1 MTAIT
6 FCFRTKIPDSPPVYF
21 RALSDHTN
29 LAECRIQEVITLK
42 RNFVFIL
49 TFLLCWA
56 AAPSYGQ
63 STTTRK
69 IPTAAQVAMQK
80 KPVSRKGVMRGTTQY
95 SRWQAAIKQADQRAA
110 RIRAGNKGGK

>member
-1 MTAIT
+1 M
-6 FCFRTKIPDSPPVYF
+6 
-21 RALSDHTN
+21 
-29 LAECRIQEVITLK
+29 K

-56 AAPSYGQ
+56 AVSSFGQ

-80 KPVSRKGVMRGTTQY
+80 KPVNRKGVMRGTTNTE
-95 SRWQAAIKQADQRAA
+95 RWQAAIKHADQRAA
-110 RIRAGNKGGK
+110 HIRAGRKGVK